1 MQALRHATFLAR
13 LVLAWFALTL
23 GVAIASP
30 LVNPQAMELV
40 CSGAGVLKLVVKADG
55 GTAPASGHT
64 LDCPLCASFSAP
76 PAAAPAVTAMALP
89 RGDFVAQTPAS
100 RTALRAAAPLP
111 ARGPPE
117 FQLAL

>member
-30 LVNPQAMELV
+30 MVNPQAMELV
-40 CSGAGVLKLVVKADG
+40 CSGVGALKLVVNSDG

-64 LDCPLCASFSAP
+64 LDCPLCASFAAP
-76 PAAAPAVTAMALP
+76 PAQAPVVAAASMP
-89 RGDFVAQTPAS
+89 RGDRLAPISTS
-100 RTALRAAAPLP
+100 RVALRSAAPLP

-117 FQLAL
+117 LQHIL

>member
-1 MQALRHATFLAR
+1 MQALRRATFLAR

-40 CSGAGVLKLVVKADG
+40 CSGAGALKLVVKADG
-55 GTAPASGHT
+55 STVPASGHT

-76 PAAAPAVTAMALP
+76 PAAAPVIAALP
-89 RGDFVAQTPAS
+89 LPRADFVAQVPAS
-100 RTALRAAAPLP
+100 RTAVRAAAPLP
-111 ARGPPE
+111 ARGPPQL
-117 FQLAL
+117 QLAL

>member
-1 MQALRHATFLAR
+1 MQALRRANFLAR

-40 CSGAGVLKLVVKADG
+40 CSGAGALKLVVKADG
-55 GTAPASGHT
+55 STAPADGHT

-76 PAAAPAVTAMALP
+76 PAATHAVTAMALP
-89 RGDFVAQTPAS
+89 RGDLVAQAPAA
-100 RTALRAAAPLP
+100 RIALRSAAPLP
-111 ARGPPE
+111 ARGPPA
-117 FQLAL
+117 FQLAF

>member
-30 LVNPQAMELV
+30 MVNPQAMELV
-40 CSGAGVLKLVVKADG
+40 CSGAGAVKLVVSSEG
-55 GTAPASGHT
+55 GTAPVGGHT

-76 PAAAPAVTAMALP
+76 PATAPVIAAPLLP
-89 RGDFVAQTPAS
+89 RSDLIALIPTS
-100 RTALRAAAPLP
+100 RIALRAAAPLP

-117 FQLAL
+117 LQRIL

>member
-23 GVAIASP
+23 GVAIAAP
-30 LVNPQAMELV
+30 MVNPQSMELV
-40 CSGAGVLKLVVKADG
+40 CSGAGAVKLVVKSDT

-64 LDCPLCASFSAP
+64 LDCPLCVSFSAP
-76 PAAAPAVTAMALP
+76 PATAPVVAATSLP
-89 RGDFVAQTPAS
+89 RGDLVALIPSS
-100 RTALRAAAPLP
+100 RIALRSAAPLP

-117 FQLAL
+117 LQHTL